1 MILIMKST
9 EHDKDSKI
17 ALTMVFVVYV
27 IILVYFLLFAED
39 FDRDVTSLDY
49 RYNLIPFKEIARYL
63 NNSEVFGIGG
73 VLLNIAGNVAV
84 FIPFGFLIAVLH
96 KVFRKVHISIF
107 AAAAFSAIMETL
119 QLLTKVGS
127 FDVDD
132 IILNTLG
139 GLLGL
144 IAFFI
149 LRPIYVKHRNMLDKK
164 YAGDDE
170 DVDDVLRIDED
181 K

>member
-1 MILIMKST
+1 MKST

-39 FDRDVTSLDY
+39 FERDVTSLDY

-84 FIPFGFLIAVLH
+84 FVPFGFLIAVLH

-139 GLLGL
+139 GFLGL
-144 IAFFI
+144 ILFFI
-149 LRPIYVKHRNMLDKK
+149 LKPVYIKHRKMLDKK
-164 YAGDDE
+164 YVTDEETSGDE
-170 DVDDVLRIDED
+170 IENVE
-181 K
+181 KK